1 MILPGLREFFELAAR
16 HPSLRAAL
24 ESLQARRPATLRLAG
39 LNPTAKALY
48 TALLYKQTDRPVV
61 MLVENGSVAESMTE
75 TLSAFLELLDV
86 SQHRRPPF
94 VLPAHDVTPYDGLS
108 PHAEIG
114 EKRGMGL
121 WRMVDGTASIVVT
134 PIRSA
139 LLRVAGPDFVKDLA
153 MRVQTADELVVEDL
167 ERHLVAVGYERHE
180 PVEMV
185 GQYAVRGG
193 IVDIY
198 PPEAAYPV
206 RIELFGDQVES
217 MREFDPELQKSV
229 QRVDEVLLL
238 PLTEY
243 PSLAEGEAAGS
254 GEGADSD
261 GEMPFLPT
269 GWEFHSA
276 AAETRSHGLLGL
288 IERPLVVW
296 SEGAAITAEAEK
308 HWERLTSAHQAV
320 GSDAPPPDSFY
331 FTLESFQ
338 KLAGKIHQIH
348 LEELGLE
355 GPGFDLAAPGGETLH
370 ISSQPTP
377 RFKGNIP
384 QFVRELEGQVKSG
397 KRALITVHSPGDVER
412 MADILAE
419 HSVSYQLGLRDPSK
433 ARSPYLEEKAYLAG
447 PIAST
452 LLVEAS
458 VRAGTALADAGL
470 ILYGH
475 EDIFAASELV
485 AKPEKRKSAL
495 STFLADLQDLKEGD
509 LVVHAEHGIGRY
521 RGVKQ
526 IEHAGR
532 LEDLMQ
538 IEFAEQAR
546 LYLPLSRL
554 DLLQKY
560 HGAGGRAPAL
570 DRMGGQTWTRT
581 KSRVKARLL
590 DMADEL
596 LKLYATR
603 KKAGGFAFSPDS
615 NWQREFEE
623 AFEYTETPDQ
633 LTAITDI
640 KRDMESDRPMDRL
653 VCGDVGF
660 GKTEVAMRGLFK
672 ALGDGKQA
680 AVLAPTTVLAFQHY
694 ETFRQRFAA
703 FPVEIEMLTR
713 FRTARQQKE
722 IIERVAAGKVDI
734 LIGTHRLLSKDVT
747 FADLGLLVID
757 EEQRFGVR
765 HKERLKQITHNV
777 DVLSLTATPIPRTL
791 HMSLVGLRDIS
802 VIQTPP
808 RDRLSIQT
816 VVAPTG
822 DAIIRTAIEREVS
835 RAGQVYFIHN
845 RVENIWEIA
854 SYLHELVPQARI
866 GVGHG
871 QMPEKELEKV
881 ILKFM
886 RHKYDVL
893 LSTTIVENGLDIP
906 LANTILMHNADRY
919 GLAELYQLR
928 GRVGR
933 SNRRA
938 YAYLLVDEN
947 AELSSTARKRLAA
960 LKEFSELGSGFK
972 IAALDLE
979 LRGAGNLLGSE
990 QHGQIAAVG
999 FETYCR
1005 LLDET
1010 VRKLEGEDVEE
1021 AVHASLRLQLD
1032 VHIPPDFIADET
1044 QRLQAYKRLAEIR
1057 TEEEAQ
1063 RTAAE
1068 MRDRYGP
1075 LPQPVLNLIHYGL
1088 IKSRAERMRIAAI
1101 ERRRNRWTVRFRED
1115 SKVNAEQLMSFVAD
1129 TPGANFSPQGQLE
1142 WSHEADW
1149 KPKEVFG
1156 HLNSLLDRLALEPAA
1171 GPTRTT

>member
-1 MILPGLREFFELAAR
+1 MILPGLREFFERAAR
-16 HPSLRAAL
+16 HPSLRVAL
-24 ESLQARRPATLRLAG
+24 ESLQGRPPVTCHLTG
-39 LNPTAKALY
+39 LNATAKALY
-48 TALLYKQTDRPVV
+48 TAFLYKQTDRPVV
-61 MLVENGSVAESMTE
+61 MLVENGSVAETMTE
-75 TLSAFLELLDV
+75 ALAAFLELLDV
-86 SQHRRPPF
+86 SQHRCPPF

-121 WRMVDGTASIVVT
+121 WRMVDGSASVVVT

-153 MRVQTADELVVEDL
+153 LRVQTADELAVEDL
-167 ERHLVAVGYERHE
+167 ERRLIAVGYERHE

-193 IVDIY
+193 IVDVY
-198 PPEAAYPV
+198 PPEASYPV
-206 RIELFGDQVES
+206 RVELFGDQVES
-217 MREFDPELQKSV
+217 MREFDPESQKSV

-243 PSLAEGEAAGS
+243 PLDAEPV
-254 GEGADSD
+254 GADADEETS
-261 GEMPFLPT
+261 FLPT
-269 GWEFHSA
+269 GWEFDATSA
-276 AAETRSHGLLGL
+276 EARSHCLLGL

-296 SEGAAITAEAEK
+296 SEAAAIASEAEK
-308 HWERLTSAHQAV
+308 HRERLTSAHRTV

-338 KLAGKIHQIH
+338 ERVGRVHQIY

-355 GPGFDLAAPGGETLH
+355 GAGRESAGETLH
-370 ISSQPTP
+370 ISSRPTP
-377 RFKGNIP
+377 RFQGNIP

-397 KRALITVHSPGDVER
+397 KQALIAVHSPGDVER
-412 MADILAE
+412 MADILGE
-419 HSVSYQLGLRDPSK
+419 YRLSYQLGLRDPSK
-433 ARSPYLEEKAYLAG
+433 AGSPYLEEKAYLAG
-447 PIAST
+447 PVSST
-452 LLVEAS
+452 LLVEAPI
-458 VRAGTALADAGL
+458 RAGTVLADAGL

-475 EDIFAASELV
+475 EDIFAASDLV
-485 AKPEKRKSAL
+485 ARPEKRKSAL

-532 LEDLMQ
+532 PEDLML

-560 HGAGGRAPAL
+560 HGAGGRTPAL

-596 LKLYATR
+596 LKLYASR
-603 KKAGGFAFSPDS
+603 KKAGGFVFSPDS

-633 LTAITDI
+633 LTAIADI

-660 GKTEVAMRGLFK
+660 GKTEVAMRALFK

-722 IIERVAAGKVDI
+722 IVERVAAGKVDI
-734 LIGTHRLLSKDVT
+734 VIGTHRLLSKDVV
-747 FADLGLLVID
+747 FADLGLLVVD

-765 HKERLKQITHNV
+765 HKERLKQITRNV
-777 DVLSLTATPIPRTL
+777 DVLTLTATPIPRTL

-816 VVAPTG
+816 VVAATS
-822 DAIIRTAIEREVS
+822 DAIIRTAIEREIV
-835 RAGQVYFIHN
+835 RGGQVYFIHN

-854 SYLHELVPQARI
+854 SYLHGLVPEARI

-871 QMPEKELEKV
+871 QMAEKELEKV

-886 RHKYDVL
+886 RHECDVL

-906 LANTILMHNADRY
+906 LSNTILIHNADRH
-919 GLAELYQLR
+919 GLADLYQLR

-979 LRGAGNLLGSE
+979 LRGAGNLLGAE

-1010 VRKLEGEDVEE
+1010 VRKLEGEEVEE

-1032 VHIPPDFIADET
+1032 VHIPPNFIADET
-1044 QRLQAYKRLAEIR
+1044 QRLQAYKRLAQIR
-1057 TEEEAQ
+1057 TDDEAQ

-1068 MRDRYGP
+1068 LRDRYGS

-1088 IKSRAERMRIAAI
+1088 IKSRAERMRIAVI
-1101 ERRRNRWTVRFRED
+1101 ERRRNRWTMRFRED
-1115 SKVNAEQLMSFVAD
+1115 SKVDAEQLMGFVAD
-1129 TPGANFSPQGQLE
+1129 TPGASFSPQGQLE
-1142 WSHEADW
+1142 WSSHHKGEW
-1149 KPKEVFG
+1149 RPKEVFG
-1156 HLNSLLDRLALEPAA
+1156 HLKSLLDRLVPEPAA
-1171 GPTRTT
+1171 TTPTRAT

>member
-1 MILPGLREFFELAAR
+1 MILPGLREFFERAAR

-24 ESLQARRPATLRLAG
+24 ESLQGRPPVTCRLTG
-39 LNPTAKALY
+39 LNATAKALY
-48 TALLYKQTDRPVV
+48 TAFLYRQTDRPVV
-61 MLVENGSVAESMTE
+61 MVVENGSAAETMTE
-75 TLSAFLELLDV
+75 ALTAFLELLDV

-94 VLPAHDVTPYDGLS
+94 ALPAHDVTPYDGLS

-121 WRMVDGTASIVVT
+121 WRLADGSASIVVT

-139 LLRVAGPDFVKDLA
+139 LLRVSGPDFVKDLA
-153 MRVQTADELVVEDL
+153 LRVQTADELAVEDL
-167 ERHLVAVGYERHE
+167 ERRLIAVGYERHE

-193 IVDIY
+193 IVDVY
-198 PPEAAYPV
+198 PPEAPYPV

-217 MREFDPELQKSV
+217 MREFDPESQKSV

-243 PSLAEGEAAGS
+243 PL
-254 GEGADSD
+254 D
-261 GEMPFLPT
+261 GEPAGAEADGETSFLPS
-269 GWEFHSA
+269 GWEFDAA
-276 AAETRSHGLLGL
+276 AAETRSHCLLAL

-296 SEGAAITAEAEK
+296 SEAAAIASEAEK
-308 HWERLTSAHQAV
+308 HRQRLTSAHRTV
-320 GSDAPPPDSFY
+320 GSDAPPPDAFY
-331 FTLESFQ
+331 FTLETFQ
-338 KLAGKIHQIH
+338 GFTDQAPQIY

-355 GPGFDLAAPGGETLH
+355 GPGREGAGETLH

-377 RFKGNIP
+377 RFQGNIP

-397 KRALITVHSPGDVER
+397 KRALIAVHSPGDVER
-412 MADILAE
+412 MADILGE
-419 HSVSYQLGLRDPSK
+419 YGLSYQLGLRDPSK
-433 ARSPYLEEKAYLAG
+433 AGSPYLEEKAYLAG
-447 PIAST
+447 PVSST
-452 LLVEAS
+452 LLVEAPL
-458 VRAGTALADAGL
+458 RAGAVLADAGL

-475 EDIFAASELV
+475 EDIFAASDLV
-485 AKPEKRKSAL
+485 ARPEKRKSAL

-532 LEDLMQ
+532 PEDLML

-560 HGAGGRAPAL
+560 HGAGGCAPAL
-570 DRMGGQTWTRT
+570 DRMGGQTWMRT

-596 LKLYATR
+596 LKLYAAR
-603 KKAGGFAFSPDS
+603 KKAGGFVFSPDS

-633 LTAITDI
+633 LTAIGDI
-640 KRDMESDRPMDRL
+640 KHDMESDRPMDRL

-660 GKTEVAMRGLFK
+660 GKTEVAMRALFK

-722 IIERVAAGKVDI
+722 IVERVAAGKVDI
-734 LIGTHRLLSKDVT
+734 VIGTHRLLSKDVV
-747 FADLGLLVID
+747 FADLGLLVVD

-765 HKERLKQITHNV
+765 HKERLKQITRNV
-777 DVLSLTATPIPRTL
+777 DVLTLTATPIPRTL

-802 VIQTPP
+802 LIQTPP
-808 RDRLSIQT
+808 QDRLSIQT
-816 VVAPTG
+816 VVAPTS
-822 DAIIRTAIEREVS
+822 DAIIRTAIEREVL
-835 RAGQVYFIHN
+835 RGGQVYFIHN

-854 SYLHELVPQARI
+854 SYLHGLVPEARI

-871 QMPEKELEKV
+871 QMAEKELEKV
-881 ILKFM
+881 VLKFM
-886 RHKYDVL
+886 RHECDVL

-906 LANTILMHNADRY
+906 LSNTILIHNADRY
-919 GLAELYQLR
+919 GLADLYQLR

-979 LRGAGNLLGSE
+979 LRGAGNLLGAE

-1010 VRKLEGEDVEE
+1010 VRKLEGEEVEE

-1032 VHIPPDFIADET
+1032 VHIPPNFIADET
-1044 QRLQAYKRLAEIR
+1044 QRLQAYKRLAQIR
-1057 TEEEAQ
+1057 TDEEAQ

-1068 MRDRYGP
+1068 MRDRYGS

-1101 ERRRNRWTVRFRED
+1101 ERRHNRWTMRFRED

-1142 WSHEADW
+1142 WSHEAEW

-1156 HLNSLLDRLALEPAA
+1156 HLNSLLDRLAPEPASA
-1171 GPTRTT
+1171 PTRAI